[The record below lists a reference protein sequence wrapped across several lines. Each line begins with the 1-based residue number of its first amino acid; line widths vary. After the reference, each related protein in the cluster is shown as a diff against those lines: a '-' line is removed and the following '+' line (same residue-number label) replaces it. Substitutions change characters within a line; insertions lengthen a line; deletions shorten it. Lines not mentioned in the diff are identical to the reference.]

1 MKKIKKELVTADNIK
16 NTIFRLP
23 ADNTTSKG
31 KDLSIQKASIKQI
44 SILNELFNLNLAGG
58 LELNE
63 IISEIKRYLSEL
75 KVLSVSQDL
84 KMHIDE
90 AYKFDKPYKE
100 FLRDILI
107 QAYDARKKNGRKNRI
122 KNAKFPY
129 KKYLDELKVHYLPQD
144 CKKKF
149 KELKTLNLL
158 MKVEI

>member
-84 KMHIDE
+84 KMHIEE

-107 QAYDARKKNGRKNRI
+107 QAYDARKKNGRK
-122 KNAKFPY
+122 K
-129 KKYLDELKVHYLPQD
+129 
-144 CKKKF
+144 
-149 KELKTLNLL
+149 
-158 MKVEI
+158 